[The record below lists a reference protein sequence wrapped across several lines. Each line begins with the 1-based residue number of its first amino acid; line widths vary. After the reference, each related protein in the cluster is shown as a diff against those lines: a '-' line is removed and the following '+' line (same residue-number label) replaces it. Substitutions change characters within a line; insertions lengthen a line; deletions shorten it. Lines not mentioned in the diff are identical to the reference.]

1 MEPRRRHSFPGS
13 CLVGLRRH
21 WPPGGQAVIWMT
33 VKKVMRVVSSSVSL
47 TYVLSV
53 LSVWQWRL
61 ESKLRKRDLLER
73 ENLGGPVVL
82 SGFSVW
88 ITVCVNCGHIL
99 TPNSSTHKN
108 PIVTSD
114 RNILFSFLVYIWSLL
129 PCEHWL
135 HLHDPSCWSC
145 SLYLFTL
152 SLGALLSSLPIL
164 INIVAGDGWLFPV
177 NVFLYLHWEHFV
189 FLTLFY

>member
-1 MEPRRRHSFPGS
+1 
-13 CLVGLRRH
+13 
-21 WPPGGQAVIWMT
+21 MT
-33 VKKVMRVVSSSVSL
+33 VKKVMRVVPSLVSL
-47 TYVLSV
+47 TYIISV

-73 ENLGGPVVL
+73 EYLGGPVVF
-82 SGFSVW
+82 SGFSVRM
-88 ITVCVNCGHIL
+88 TVCVNCGHIL

-108 PIVTSD
+108 PIVTLD

-135 HLHDPSCWSC
+135 HLHDP
-145 SLYLFTL
+145 LAEVVVYLFTL
-152 SLGALLSSLPIL
+152 LLGALLSSLPTL

-177 NVFLYLHWEHFV
+177 NVLLYLHWEHFI

>member
-1 MEPRRRHSFPGS
+1 
-13 CLVGLRRH
+13 
-21 WPPGGQAVIWMT
+21 MT
-33 VKKVMRVVSSSVSL
+33 VKKVMRVVPSLVSL
-47 TYVLSV
+47 TSVLSV
-53 LSVWQWRL
+53 LSLWQWGL

-108 PIVTSD
+108 PIVTLA
-114 RNILFSFLVYIWSLL
+114 RTILFSFLVYIWSLL

-145 SLYLFTL
+145 SLLVHSFAWGSFKQSAYINKYCCGWWLTFPSECFAL
-152 SLGALLSSLPIL
+152 PSLRALRFS
-164 INIVAGDGWLFPV
+164 NPV
-177 NVFLYLHWEHFV
+177 LLRIKLGCTF
-189 FLTLFY
+189 